1 MSTSTLLVT
10 LGTTTVL
17 SQLTDMVGFEDVL
30 LKLSKPDPNR
40 ESVWNYTETGYHL
53 SRINAQYRNLLTDG
67 LLDAVFKQI
76 APDGQPIDRNIFNDS
91 MTDNLLIDMNEIQ
104 NYGCWCQFGDQW
116 RKGRSKPVNEVDSF
130 CKDLMNCYKC
140 VNMDQQTENLPGICD
155 GTEEEYVGPSLI
167 KVQQQGVY
175 SACLEENNNDPCKSR
190 VCSCDTNF
198 VYQLIEAFFDGHVLD
213 YSFQHSGGF
222 DFENECPRSGNGY
235 VDKACCG
242 IYPKRFPYGVTANRQ
257 CCVTKTY
264 NPNTLN
270 CCVSPDG
277 QTGTL
282 QLGIC

>member
-104 NYGCWCQFGDQW
+104 NYSVWEND
-116 RKGRSKPVNEVDSF
+116 K
-130 CKDLMNCYKC
+130 
-140 VNMDQQTENLPGICD
+140 TEMCEN
-155 GTEEEYVGPSLI
+155 SL
-167 KVQQQGVY
+167 K
-175 SACLEENNNDPCKSR
+175 
-190 VCSCDTNF
+190 
-198 VYQLIEAFFDGHVLD
+198 
-213 YSFQHSGGF
+213 
-222 DFENECPRSGNGY
+222 
-235 VDKACCG
+235 
-242 IYPKRFPYGVTANRQ
+242 
-257 CCVTKTY
+257 
-264 NPNTLN
+264 
-270 CCVSPDG
+270 
-277 QTGTL
+277 
-282 QLGIC
+282 